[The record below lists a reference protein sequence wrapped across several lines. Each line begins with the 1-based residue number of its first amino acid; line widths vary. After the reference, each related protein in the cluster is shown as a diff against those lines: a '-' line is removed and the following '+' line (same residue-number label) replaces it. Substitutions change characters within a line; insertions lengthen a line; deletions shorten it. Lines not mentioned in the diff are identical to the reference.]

1 MEIMAYEDL
10 FFTSKGEGGKFVE
23 QEQVSVNPRGGL
35 LGCGHPIGCTGVAQT
50 AEIAA
55 QLAGRAGKTQV
66 KGCKTGLIHNMAAAG
81 SSSSVI
87 ILRS

>member
-10 FFTSKGEGGKFVE
+10 FFTPKGQGGKFVA
-23 QEQVSVNPRGGL
+23 QQQLSINPRGGL
-35 LGCGHPIGCTGVAQT
+35 LGCGHPIGCTGIAQT

-55 QLAGRAGKTQV
+55 QLTGRAGETQV
-66 KGCKTGLIHNMAAAG
+66 NGCKTGLIHNMAAAG